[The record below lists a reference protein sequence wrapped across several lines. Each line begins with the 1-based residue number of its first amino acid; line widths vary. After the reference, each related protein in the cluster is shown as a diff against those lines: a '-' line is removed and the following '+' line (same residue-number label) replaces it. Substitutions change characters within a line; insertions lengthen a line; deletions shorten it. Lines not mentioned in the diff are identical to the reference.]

1 MIRLIALKDLRVLFV
16 SPLAWGVYA
25 VVSLVLAWLF
35 LTQLD
40 QYMTMQAQLA
50 TLSPPPG
57 VTELVIAPLSAAAAL
72 LALMLTPLF
81 AMRALSEERRLR
93 TLPLLLS
100 SPVSETQIVLGK
112 FFGLWI
118 ILLPVAGLVALMAA
132 SLALGTQPDWGL
144 LLANLIGLLLLLAA
158 FAAVGVYAS
167 GLSAHPLLAAVIAL
181 GLLLGLWLVDNA
193 ASSPDGVLRQ
203 LSLSAHFSL
212 FNRGVLDSADVAYF
226 VVLIALFLSLAV
238 LRLKRQR
245 TGGH

>member
-1 MIRLIALKDLRVLFV
+1 MIRLIALKDLRILFV

-40 QYMTMQAQLA
+40 QYLAMQSQLA
-50 TLSPPPG
+50 SLSPPPG
-57 VTELVIAPLSAAAAL
+57 VTELVVAPLAAAAAL

-100 SPVSETQIVLGK
+100 SPVTEMQIVLGK
-112 FFGLWI
+112 FLGLWAV
-118 ILLPVAGLVALMAA
+118 LLPVVALVGLMGA
-132 SLALGTQPDWGL
+132 SLALGTRPDWGL
-144 LLANLIGLLLLLAA
+144 LLANLIGLLCLLAA
-158 FAAVGVYAS
+158 FAAIGVYAS
-167 GLSAHPLLAAVIAL
+167 GLSAHPLLAAAVTL

-193 ASSPDGVLRQ
+193 ASSPDGALRQ
-203 LSLSAHFSL
+203 FSMSAHFSL

-226 VVLIALFLSLAV
+226 VLLVVVFLGLAV

-245 TGGH
+245 TGGR